1 MSESLIVSLRSVLGR
16 ILVNPTPED
25 VWLLQ
30 KDLLALGGE
39 PMKQAAK
46 QARDV
51 AGAFYNCLR
60 SLESKSASRSASR
73 QGAVLGT
80 AAVATV
86 SLEETFAAQEDPLRR
101 LLASGLTALLEVG
114 SAIKNAQAWEVEA
127 ALLYHDLAWYLYGEL
142 WDVSLQARPELSVA
156 QRRACTDLLVQPI
169 LSNEATDATKSAL
182 LVRLFQ
188 VVLAARMWPLLDGAA
203 AAE

>member
-1 MSESLIVSLRSVLGR
+1 MSQALVASLSSVLGR
-16 ILVNPTPED
+16 ILIAPAPED

-30 KDLLALGGE
+30 KDLLALGGDT
-39 PMKQAAK
+39 AR
-46 QARDV
+46 QAREV

-60 SLESKSASRSASR
+60 NIESKSASRSASR

-127 ALLYHDLAWYLYGEL
+127 SLLYHDLAWYLYGEL
-142 WDVSLQARPELSVA
+142 WDVSLQARPELSA
-156 QRRACTDLLVQPI
+156 EQRRACTDLLLQPI

-188 VVLAARMWPLLDGAA
+188 VVLAARMWPLVNGT
-203 AAE
+203 AAEPST

>member
-1 MSESLIVSLRSVLGR
+1 MSEALVASLSSVLGR
-16 ILVNPTPED
+16 ILQTPTPED

-30 KDLLALGGE
+30 KDLLALGGDT
-39 PMKQAAK
+39 AR
-46 QARDV
+46 QAREV

-127 ALLYHDLAWYLYGEL
+127 SLLYHDLAWYLYGEL
-142 WDVSLQARPELSVA
+142 WDVSLLARPELSTE
-156 QRRACTDLLVQPI
+156 QRRACTDLLLQPV
-169 LSNEATDATKSAL
+169 LSSEATDATKSAL

-188 VVLAARMWPLLDGAA
+188 VVLAARMWPLLNGAA
-203 AAE
+203 AGS